1 MEEKREREEG
11 RKIECFSVYREF
23 ELNVNCS
30 AIFELLFV
38 NERESTDKVVVTHIA
53 ATPWNQ
59 CKNYTTRPHLRC
71 KARFLSD
78 CQYANTLNLFY
89 FILLIFINTFVSIF
103 SDKMIYDFNGLTSKL
118 YISKEKNHMIISQI
132 WFIYC
137 KERLIYT
144 IQLTRMLEIIFW
156 IFC

>member
-118 YISKEKNHMIISQI
+118 YISKKKNHMIIS
-132 WFIYC
+132 
-137 KERLIYT
+137 
-144 IQLTRMLEIIFW
+144 
-156 IFC
+156 